1 MRRAKLVAAL
11 IGLSVLLSSGCNDT
25 PKPTDKEKSNPPA
38 KVPADNKGAKP
49 AEGSGSN

>member
-1 MRRAKLVAAL
+1 MRRAKMVAAL

-25 PKPTDKEKSNPPA
+25 PKPTDKSNPPA
-38 KVPADNKGAKP
+38 KAPADNKGAKP